1 MKKIFISILAI
12 TLFINQLQAQ
22 KFRGSDKSA
31 MDMSYFPDHFA
42 HDRKFAPEKVGDK
55 AFIRIT
61 YSRPAKKDREV
72 FGKLVPYNAVWR
84 VGANENTEIKFFQNV
99 TIGGK
104 KLKAGTY
111 SLFIIPTETEWT
123 VIFNSDLDEWGA
135 YRYNEAHD
143 VLRVKAT
150 TKTMEESLDNLS
162 IQFTK
167 GVDNEAIMQLGW
179 DKTLMELPIMIK

>member
-1 MKKIFISILAI
+1 MKKISIFIFLIVLI
-12 TLFINQLQAQ
+12 TNQLNAQ
-22 KFRGSDKSA
+22 KFRGADKSA

-42 HDRKFAPEKVGDK
+42 HDRKFAPEKVGNK

-72 FGKLVPYNAVWR
+72 FGKLVPYNAIWR
-84 VGANENTEIKFFQNV
+84 VGANENTEIKFYQNV
-99 TIGGK
+99 NIGGK

-111 SLFIIPTETEWT
+111 SMFILPTETEWI

-143 VLRVKAT
+143 VLRVKANL
-150 TKTMEESLDNLS
+150 KSMEESLDNLS

-167 GVDNEAIMQLGW
+167 GSENEAIMQLGW
-179 DKTLMELPIMIK
+179 DKTLMELPILIK

>member
-1 MKKIFISILAI
+1 MKKISLSIFAVVLI
-12 TLFINQLQAQ
+12 FSQLQAQ
-22 KFRGSDKSA
+22 TFRGSDKSA

-61 YSRPAKKDREV
+61 YSRPAKKEREV
-72 FGKLVPYNAVWR
+72 FGKLVPYNTVWR
-84 VGANENTEIKFFQNV
+84 VGANENTEIKFYQNV
-99 TIGGK
+99 NIGGK

-111 SLFIIPTETEWT
+111 SMFIIPTETDWT

-135 YRYNEAHD
+135 YRYNQAHD
-143 VLRVKAT
+143 VLRVKASL
-150 TKTMEESLDNLS
+150 KPLADALDNLS

-167 GVDNEAIMQLGW
+167 GAENEAIMQLGW
-179 DKTLMELPIMIK
+179 DKTLMELPISIK